1 MSHMRRREFITLLG
15 GTVIAWPLA
24 ARAQQPAMPVIGFLD
39 SVSLETRREAV
50 FAFRQGLHE
59 VGYVENQ
66 NVAARTLASRPPAHA
81 VQSNDSPASFASWRG
96 PEHGRTIPLPPSTA
110 NPTWTTLFPNART
123 ELLDARSTKSF
134 GGDSVRIQV
143 PPSAPR
149 LRHCPRAVAAP
160 GLAELAL
167 VTRMENLIG
176 RLIVDLV

>member
-1 MSHMRRREFITLLG
+1 MRRREFIALLG
-15 GTVIAWPLA
+15 GAAASWPLR

-66 NVAARTLASRPPAHA
+66 NVAARHA
-81 VQSNDSPASFASWRG
+81 GEVVHQRTQFNQTIPLPASLPGGGR
-96 PEHGRTIPLPPSTA
+96 HGRTIPLPPSTA

-123 ELLDARSTKSF
+123 ELLDARGTKSF

-149 LRHCPRAVAAP
+149 LRHCPSAVAAP